1 MHYDIDTT
9 AKQWT
14 MMLSTIKD
22 NLESQK
28 QKKHHDKE
36 SESRKKTDED
46 QKDS

>member
-28 QKKHHDKE
+28 QKKHYDKE
-36 SESRKKTDED
+36 SENGKKTDEG
-46 QKDS
+46 KTNS